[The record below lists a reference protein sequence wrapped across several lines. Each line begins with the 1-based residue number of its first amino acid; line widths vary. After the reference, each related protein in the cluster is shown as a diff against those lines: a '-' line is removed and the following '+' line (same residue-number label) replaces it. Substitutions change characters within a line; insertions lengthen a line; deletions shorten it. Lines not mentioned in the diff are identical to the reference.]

1 MKSQSDISSDQ
12 QPATLL
18 GNLIG
23 VLIMIMDLIF
33 FVSAPVAGIFLVFL
47 VFLIPLVFASI
58 GAYQPAEGYIIVPF
72 LCPPPLGILLG
83 FYTLKKVNQKMTL
96 GREQRNLALAIKMGV
111 GIVASVCIT
120 CFILAIRSSYE
131 KLNVMLVI
139 SVISLILSAFVGWYV
154 YIYLNRKNT

>member
-1 MKSQSDISSDQ
+1 MKSQSDISSNQ

-33 FVSAPVAGIFLVFL
+33 FVSAPVAGIFLAFL
-47 VFLIPLVFASI
+47 VFLIPMVFASV
-58 GAYQPAEGYIIVPF
+58 GAYQPPEGYIIVPF

-83 FYTLKKVNQKMTL
+83 FCTLKNVNQKMTL
-96 GREQRNLALAIKMGV
+96 GREHRNLALAIKMGV
-111 GIVASVCIT
+111 GIVASVYIT
-120 CFILAIRSSYE
+120 CFMLAIRSPYE

-139 SVISLILSAFVGWYV
+139 SVISLILSVFVSWSI
-154 YIYLNRKNT
+154 YIYLNRKNI